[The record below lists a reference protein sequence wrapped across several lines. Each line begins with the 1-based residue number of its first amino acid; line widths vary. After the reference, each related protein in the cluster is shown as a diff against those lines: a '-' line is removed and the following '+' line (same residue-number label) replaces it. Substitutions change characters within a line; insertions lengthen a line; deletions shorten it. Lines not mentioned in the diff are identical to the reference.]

1 MNAKTTGP
9 EATGPEFTAPE
20 FATVEATG
28 WRRFAASVR
37 ADHAAMRSTRE
48 RYPTDGTSMGSAG
61 LLSDAIQKVGFQ
73 MLIAVRV
80 MRLVQDLHVPLGGPI
95 VSRLIRH
102 VYGAEIHWH
111 ATIADGVGFIHGVGI
126 VISHGAVVGPGC
138 ILSQNI
144 TLGESIDSFTR
155 KVGAPM
161 LGSNVHV
168 GAGAVLLGPISVGN
182 ETKIMANAVLD
193 RSVPP
198 RSLVRTPAATIE
210 ARAASD
216 STVDPS
222 PRHDA
227 AVSTVT

>member
-1 MNAKTTGP
+1 MSPEPTTG
-9 EATGPEFTAPE
+9 ESTTTG
-20 FATVEATG
+20 EATG
-28 WRRFAASVR
+28 WRRFATSVR
-37 ADHAAMRSTRE
+37 ADHAAMRSTRG
-48 RYPTDGTSMGSAG
+48 RYPTDGTSMHSAG
-61 LLSDAIQKVGFQ
+61 LLSDAIRKVGFQ

-80 MRLVQDLHVPLGGPI
+80 MRLVQDLHIPFGGPI

-111 ATIADGVGFIHGVGI
+111 ATIADGVGFVHGVGI

-144 TLGESIDSFTR
+144 TLGESIDPFTR

-161 LGSNVHV
+161 LGSNVHI
-168 GAGAVLLGPISVGN
+168 GAGAVLLGPICVGN

-198 RSLVRTPAATIE
+198 RSLVRIPAATIE

-216 STVDPS
+216 SAVDPS
-222 PRHDA
+222 TVQNHV
-227 AVSTVT
+227 VSTAS

>member
-1 MNAKTTGP
+1 MILDPTTAESTTTG
-9 EATGPEFTAPE
+9 
-20 FATVEATG
+20 VATG

-37 ADHAAMRSTRE
+37 ADHSAMRSTRA
-48 RYPTDGTSMGSAG
+48 RYPTDGTSMRSGG
-61 LLSDAIQKVGFQ
+61 LLSDAMQKVGFQ

-80 MRLVQDLHVPLGGPI
+80 MRLVQDLHIPFGGPI

-102 VYGAEIHWH
+102 IYGAEIHWH
-111 ATIADGVGFIHGVGI
+111 ATIADGVGFVHGVGI

-144 TLGESIDSFTR
+144 TLGESIDPFTR

-161 LGSNVHV
+161 LGSDVHV
-168 GAGAVLLGPISVGN
+168 GAGAVLLGPICIGN

-198 RSLVRTPAATIE
+198 RSLVRIPPATIE
-210 ARAASD
+210 ARAPSD
-216 STVDPS
+216 STVDHSTAQAP
-222 PRHDA
+222 
-227 AVSTVT
+227 AVSTVP

>member
-1 MNAKTTGP
+1 MSPEPTTG
-9 EATGPEFTAPE
+9 ESTTTG
-20 FATVEATG
+20 EATG
-28 WRRFAASVR
+28 WRRFATSVR

-48 RYPTDGTSMGSAG
+48 RYPTDGTSMHSAG

-80 MRLVQDLHVPLGGPI
+80 MRLVQDLHIPFGGPI

-111 ATIADGVGFIHGVGI
+111 ATIADGVGFVHGVGI

-138 ILSQNI
+138 VLSQNI
-144 TLGESIDSFTR
+144 TLGESIDPFTR

-161 LGSNVHV
+161 LGSNVHI
-168 GAGAVLLGPISVGN
+168 GAGAVLLGPICVGN

-198 RSLVRTPAATIE
+198 RSLVRIPAATIE
-210 ARAASD
+210 ARAASE
-216 STVDPS
+216 SAVDPS
-222 PRHDA
+222 TVQNHV
-227 AVSTVT
+227 VSTA

>member
-1 MNAKTTGP
+1 MSPEPTTG
-9 EATGPEFTAPE
+9 ESTTTG
-20 FATVEATG
+20 EATG
-28 WRRFAASVR
+28 WRRFATSVR

-48 RYPTDGTSMGSAG
+48 RYPTDGTSMHSAG
-61 LLSDAIQKVGFQ
+61 LLSDAIRKVGFQ

-80 MRLVQDLHVPLGGPI
+80 MRLVQDLHIPFGGPI

-111 ATIADGVGFIHGVGI
+111 ATIADGVGFVHGVGI

-138 ILSQNI
+138 VLSQNI
-144 TLGESIDSFTR
+144 TLGESIDPFTR

-161 LGSNVHV
+161 LGSNVHI
-168 GAGAVLLGPISVGN
+168 GAGAVLLGPICVGN

-198 RSLVRTPAATIE
+198 RSLVRIPAATIE

-216 STVDPS
+216 SAVDPS
-222 PRHDA
+222 TVQNHV
-227 AVSTVT
+227 VSTAS